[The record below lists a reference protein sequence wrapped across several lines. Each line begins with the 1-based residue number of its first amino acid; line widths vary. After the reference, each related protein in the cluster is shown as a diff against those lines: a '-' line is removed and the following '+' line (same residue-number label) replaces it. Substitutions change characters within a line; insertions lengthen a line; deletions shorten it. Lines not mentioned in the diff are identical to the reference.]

1 MAEGN
6 GEAVT
11 SPQGRAALFAPSPSS
26 ARLGEGA
33 SERRESNPRSQLG
46 KLMYCLCTTLA
57 RPAAWPTMLAP
68 TLSGGLLRRVS
79 LAARLYP
86 NTVPAAHSAW
96 QDDSA
101 KGSFTSQTRDIRRKQ
116 SEALPKGSMH
126 TWQSPGKRVLS
137 FPEREPAACSVE
149 RI

>member
-68 TLSGGLLRRVS
+68 TLSGGYYD
-79 LAARLYP
+79 A
-86 NTVPAAHSAW
+86 SAW
-96 QDDSA
+96 RLAFTRILFPPPTQRGRTTA
-101 KGSFTSQTRDIRRKQ
+101 QKGHLLLKLET
-116 SEALPKGSMH
+116 
-126 TWQSPGKRVLS
+126 
-137 FPEREPAACSVE
+137 
-149 RI
+149 